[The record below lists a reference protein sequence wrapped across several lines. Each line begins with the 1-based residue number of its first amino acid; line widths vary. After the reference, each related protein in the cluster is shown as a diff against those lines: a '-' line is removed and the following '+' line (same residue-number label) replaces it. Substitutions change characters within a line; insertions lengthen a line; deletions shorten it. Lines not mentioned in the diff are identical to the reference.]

1 MKALKLNLSTKI
13 FMQSIVI
20 ILCFSVALVWIYVG
34 LKKKIIDEKMNLTKH
49 VVEVAYT
56 VLAEYEEKVNK
67 GELKLE
73 DAKKKAA
80 ETIQRLR
87 YDEKE
92 YFWINDL
99 GPKMVMHPYKPEL
112 NGKDLADNK
121 DPNGKRLFVEF
132 VNVCKDKGEGFV
144 DYMWPKHGDSNPV
157 PKISFVKLFRP
168 WGWIVGSGIY
178 LDDVE
183 KDFSNLFY
191 VIFGVVLAIGAGALG
206 FSFWMSKSITKPIM
220 KGVEF
225 AKKMSEG
232 DLAQKLDV
240 ESSDEI
246 GVLTKA
252 LNDMS
257 SNLNRMFQEISM
269 GVQTLSAAASQLSSI
284 SDHMSSDAEETS
296 GKSYAVASASE
307 EMSGNMNSVAAAM
320 EEASA
325 NLTLV
330 ASSTEQMAGTI
341 NEIAKN
347 SEKARSITGEAVAQA
362 KVSSGRVDE
371 LGKAAMEIGKVTET
385 INEISQQTNLLALN
399 ATIEAARAGEAGKG
413 FAVVANEIKELAKQT
428 ATATEEI
435 KNKIEGIQQSTS
447 KTVTEI
453 GQISKVIFDV
463 NEFVSTIAT
472 AVEEQAATTREIAGS
487 VAQASQGIN
496 DTNVNVAQTSVAVQ
510 DIAKEISGVT
520 QTAHQM
526 SSSSGQIKES
536 ASNLSRLSDSLQD
549 MMTKFRL

>member
-1 MKALKLNLSTKI
+1 MKPIQLKLSTKI
-13 FMQSIVI
+13 FLQAVVI
-20 ILCFSVALVWIYVG
+20 ILCFSVALAWIYAT
-34 LKKKIIDEKMNLTKH
+34 LKTKILDEKIQVTKH

-56 VLAEYEEKVNK
+56 ALAEYEEKVNK
-67 GELKLE
+67 GELRME

-80 ETIQRLR
+80 ETIQKLR
-87 YDEKE
+87 YNEKE
-92 YFWINDL
+92 YFWINDMS
-99 GPKMVMHPYKPEL
+99 PKMIMHPYKPEL
-112 NGKDLADNK
+112 NGKDLTDNK

-132 VNVCKDKGEGFV
+132 VNVCKDKGEGVV
-144 DYMWPKHGDSNPV
+144 DYMWPKHGDSKPV
-157 PKISFVKLFRP
+157 PKISYVKLFKP
-168 WGWIVGSGIY
+168 WGWVVGSGIY
-178 LDDVE
+178 LDDME
-183 KDFSNLFY
+183 EEFSTLFY
-191 VIFGVVLAIGAGALG
+191 VIFGVVLVIAAGALA
-206 FSFWMSKSITKPIM
+206 FSFWMNRSITKPIM
-220 KGVEF
+220 RGVEF
-225 AKKMSEG
+225 AKKMAEG
-232 DLAQKLDV
+232 DLAQTLDV
-240 ESSDEI
+240 VSSDEI
-246 GVLTKA
+246 GMLTKA

-257 SNLNRMFQEISM
+257 SNLNRMFKEISM
-269 GVQTLSAAASQLSSI
+269 GVQTLSAASSQLSSI
-284 SDHMSSDAEETS
+284 SDHMSSDADQTS

-320 EEASA
+320 EEAST

-341 NEIAKN
+341 NEIARN
-347 SEKARSITGEAVAQA
+347 SEKARSVTAEAVAQA

-371 LGKAAMEIGKVTET
+371 LGKAALEIGKVTET

-435 KNKIEGIQQSTS
+435 KNKIEGIQESTS

-487 VAQASQGIN
+487 VAQASQGIK
-496 DTNVNVAQTSVAVQ
+496 DTNVSVAQTSVAVQ
-510 DIAKEISGVT
+510 EIAKEISGVT

-526 SSSSGQIKES
+526 SSGSGQIKES
-536 ASNLSRLSDSLQD
+536 ARNLSSLSDSLQD
-549 MMTKFRL
+549 MMTRFRL